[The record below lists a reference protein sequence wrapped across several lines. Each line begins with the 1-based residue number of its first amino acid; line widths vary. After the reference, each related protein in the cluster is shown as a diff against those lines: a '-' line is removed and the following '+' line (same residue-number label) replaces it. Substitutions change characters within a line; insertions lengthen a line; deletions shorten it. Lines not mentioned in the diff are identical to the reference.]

1 MTPSPITTSKAS
13 NHRDRREQSPRA
25 QRVITLNCLRPD
37 QLSDLFFDLV
47 HLGEAIQGMLGED
60 LSPVEKDLERSRLTG
75 GDRHRPQLF
84 VVIVQQILRQTGG
97 SREIPSGGAVL
108 DPHRWLLPGRLT
120 GSVTGHD
127 SPPFAS
133 QVHGRVDPIPQ
144 RLHLTRVSHGRLSG
158 TTASHRAICRTPRAG
173 RGG

>member
-25 QRVITLNCLRPD
+25 QRVTTSAGLRPD
-37 QLSDLFFDLV
+37 QLADLFFDLV
-47 HLGEAIQGMLGED
+47 HLGEAIQGVLGED
-60 LSPVEKDLERSRLTG
+60 LSPVEKDFKRSRLTRSN
-75 GDRHRPQLF
+75 RHRPQLF

-108 DPHRWLLPGRLT
+108 DPHRWLLPRLAGT
-120 GSVTGHD
+120 VIGHD

-133 QVHGRVDPIPQ
+133 QVRGRVDPISQ
-144 RLHLTRVSHGRLSG
+144 RLHLARVSHGWLSG
-158 TTASHRAICRTPRAG
+158 ATASHRAICRTPRAG

>member
-25 QRVITLNCLRPD
+25 QRVTTPAGLRPD
-37 QLSDLFFDLV
+37 QLADLFFDLV
-47 HLGEAIQGMLGED
+47 HLGEAIQGVLGED
-60 LSPVEKDLERSRLTG
+60 LSPVEKDFKRSRLTRG
-75 GDRHRPQLF
+75 NRHRPQLF

-97 SREIPSGGAVL
+97 SGKIPSGGAVL
-108 DPHRWLLPGRLT
+108 DPHRWLLPRRLT

-127 SPPFAS
+127 SPPFVALP
-133 QVHGRVDPIPQ
+133 HGRLEPMPKDST
-144 RLHLTRVSHGRLSG
+144 LARVSHGWLSG
-158 TTASHRAICRTPRAG
+158 ATASHRAICRTPRAG